1 MGQSTGE
8 AVEVQAVFS
17 PRALHPRP
25 VSLRWHGRHYSV
37 EKVHLVYEAWEGD
50 TRFLLYSV
58 TAGGAFLEL
67 CYDMKKARWT
77 ADGGSGSG
85 EAG

>member
-1 MGQSTGE
+1 VTPSSSE

-25 VSLRWHGRHYSV
+25 VSFRWHGREYSV

-50 TRFLLYSV
+50 TRFLLYSL
-58 TAGGAFLEL
+58 TAGGTFLEL
-67 CYDMKKARWT
+67 RYDMKRARWT
-77 ADGGSGSG
+77 ADSGSREEG
-85 EAG
+85 

>member
-1 MGQSTGE
+1 MGQSSGE
-8 AVEVQAVFS
+8 AIEVQAVFS

-25 VSLRWHGRHYSV
+25 VSLRWHGRHYPV
-37 EKVHLVYEAWEGD
+37 EKVHLVYETWEGD
-50 TRFLLYSV
+50 TCFLLYSI

-67 CYDMKKARWT
+67 RYDMKKARWM
-77 ADGGSGSG
+77 ANGGSG